1 MVMQGLEKSPADL
14 VNPYGLSDVLLVC
27 EHASNFIPDS
37 FANLGLSE
45 RERLS
50 HIGWDIGAADLA
62 RKLSEALDAS
72 LVLQHY
78 SRLLYDCNRPPVESS
93 AVPPLSEVTEIPGN
107 KDLTPAQ
114 RDYRVQGI
122 YEPFHKVIADQI
134 AERKAAGRNTV
145 LVTVHSFTPIFMG
158 QPRAVQLGVICHE
171 ENAFAADFFRV
182 ARKYSDLNNN
192 SFDIRMNEP
201 YGPSDPVLH
210 MVTRHGDDQQLANV
224 MLEIRND
231 LIDHEEGQIAWAAL
245 IAATLRTLINKNTDD

>member
-1 MVMQGLEKSPADL
+1 MQGLEQSPADL
-14 VNPYGLSDVLLVC
+14 VNPYGRSDVLLVC
-27 EHASNFIPDS
+27 EHASNYIPDS

-45 RERLS
+45 QERLS

-72 LVLQHY
+72 LILQHY
-78 SRLLYDCNRPPVESS
+78 SRLLYDCNRPPSEPS

-107 KDLTPAQ
+107 KDLTPEQ

-122 YEPFHKVIADQI
+122 YEPFHNAIAAQI

-145 LVTVHSFTPIFMG
+145 LVTIHSFTPVFMG

-171 ENAFAADFFRV
+171 DNAFAGDFLRV
-182 ARKYSDLNNN
+182 AQKYSELNN
-192 SFDIRMNEP
+192 SGFDIRMNEP

-210 MVTRHGDDQQLANV
+210 MVTRHGDDQQLPNV
-224 MLEIRND
+224 MLEVRND
-231 LIDHEEGQIAWAAL
+231 LVSAEEGQDTWAAL
-245 IAATLRTLINKNTDD
+245 IAATLTTLTNTSAE